1 MTFTVVPLQGNEA
14 LIRGVD
20 RFGTEGNMVVPTHQ
34 YNQLKKYG
42 EADNS
47 LDDLNAA
54 FKEFFAPLD
63 EALDAY
69 ADAVKAEQSPVED
82 VIILE
87 EAVEAVEYKP
97 EVRVVLNHATKV
109 LLLIERNETDRLIW
123 VNNFLHVTEGE
134 AITNAPVA
142 EDVEEAGSIGGLLDD
157 QGEVVVDFGL
167 TD

>member
-1 MTFTVVPLQGNEA
+1 
-14 LIRGVD
+14 
-20 RFGTEGNMVVPTHQ
+20 MVVTTHQ

-42 EADNS
+42 EADSS
-47 LDDLNAA
+47 LDDLNEA

-69 ADAVKAEQSPVED
+69 ANAVKAEQSPVED

-97 EVRVVLNHATKV
+97 EVYMVLNHSTKV

-123 VNNFLHVTEGE
+123 VNNFLHIMEGE

-142 EDVEEAGSIGGLLDD
+142 EDVEEAGSIGGLLGDPAEAD
-157 QGEVVVDFGL
+157 GDFGL
-167 TD
+167 TN